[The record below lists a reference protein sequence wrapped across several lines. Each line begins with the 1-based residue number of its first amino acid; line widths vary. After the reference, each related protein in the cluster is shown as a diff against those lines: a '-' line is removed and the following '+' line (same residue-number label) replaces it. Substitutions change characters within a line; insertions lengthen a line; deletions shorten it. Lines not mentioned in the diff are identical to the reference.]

1 MALAAGL
8 LMWAGACAGTQI
20 PEAGSPAAELFL
32 TKCTTC
38 HSWPHPKRHTAREW
52 DHYLG
57 LMEENMQRENIEFSQ
72 AEKETIRNYLYRNSR

>member
-1 MALAAGL
+1 MYGHKLETSEARQVYV
-8 LMWAGACAGTQI
+8 TKV
-20 PEAGSPAAELFL
+20 EAGSPAAELFL